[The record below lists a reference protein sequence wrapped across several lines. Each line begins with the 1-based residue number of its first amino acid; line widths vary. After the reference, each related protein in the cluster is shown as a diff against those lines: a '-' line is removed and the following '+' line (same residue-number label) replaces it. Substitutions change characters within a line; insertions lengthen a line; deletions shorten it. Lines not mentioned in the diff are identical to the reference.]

1 MSVMDGISA
10 ILSGGWQLLSKTAIP
25 GLGFSY
31 AMLLVG
37 LALVPVGFRFLSI
50 ALGFSV
56 GHLTP
61 RAGYG
66 SRGSKDYKT
75 SEARKNDVR

>member
-1 MSVMDGISA
+1 MSLLDGISA
-10 ILSGGWQLLSKTAIP
+10 ILSGAWQLLTKTTVP
-25 GLGFSY
+25 GLNFSF
-31 AMLLVG
+31 AVLLVG

-56 GHLTP
+56 GHLTH
-61 RAGYG
+61 GSDYG
-66 SRGSKDYKT
+66 SRSSNKYKT